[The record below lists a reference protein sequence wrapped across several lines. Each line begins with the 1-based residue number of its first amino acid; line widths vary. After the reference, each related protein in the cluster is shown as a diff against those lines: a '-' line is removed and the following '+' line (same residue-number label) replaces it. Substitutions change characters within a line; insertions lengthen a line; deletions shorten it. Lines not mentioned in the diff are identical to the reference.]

1 MAVQEQEFKVEC
13 GCGKKL
19 IFKKRNSKK
28 KVVCGDRGTTI
39 QQVRVLYYEIIQVHD
54 VIQIMEVRRYM

>member
-39 QQVRVLYYEIIQVHD
+39 QQVRVFICPDCGREFFEDEWEKI
-54 VIQIMEVRRYM
+54 